1 MRKTK
6 KSVAM
11 KNQRRL
17 KIKQLLFEK
26 LAMAFGL
33 EKAEKIFQLF
43 NL

>member
-1 MRKTK
+1 
-6 KSVAM
+6 M

-33 EKAEKIFQLF
+33 EKAERLF
-43 NL
+43 KLFGIIK